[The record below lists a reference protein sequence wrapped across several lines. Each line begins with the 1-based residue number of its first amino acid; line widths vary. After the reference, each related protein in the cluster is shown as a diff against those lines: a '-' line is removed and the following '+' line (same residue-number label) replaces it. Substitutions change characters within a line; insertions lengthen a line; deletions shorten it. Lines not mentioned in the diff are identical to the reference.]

1 MKSHHSESSASE
13 TAVKPLDVEHS
24 SVQHYR
30 TIADL
35 APVLLWS
42 CDLDGV
48 INFSNA
54 KRNAL
59 LERSSSR
66 ARQRDWASAI
76 HREDRA
82 LYRDAVQESLK
93 NKTYMNIEYR
103 FVLADGSMRWLSD
116 HADPFYDEQGRLQ
129 GLIGSIVD
137 VTDNRQHLAELRHSH
152 EEAKAHDREN
162 LLIDT
167 MNSYLQVCLSM
178 TETYPVIDYYVR
190 RIFQGCTGAIY
201 LFNENKTVVEPVV
214 EWGSTNNAAKVL
226 EPNDSWALRQGK
238 VHEVQDPGQGM
249 LCNFLSQHPLN
260 GYICAPIIA
269 QGDMIGML
277 YVEYDKIPEDFNE
290 QEIEHHQQ
298 TRRRLVIITAD
309 NLALALV
316 SIKLREA
323 LKQQSV
329 KDPLTQL
336 YNRRYMSDSLERE
349 FARCRRAQWELSV
362 IILDVDHFKLYND
375 KFGHDA
381 GDKVLKELAEFIR
394 LNTRQED
401 IACRYGGEEFLL
413 LMPGAT
419 QEEARERAEELREG
433 VKRMNIRHQGRRLGN
448 VAISAGVA
456 SYPLCGESE
465 TTLFKSA
472 DQALYQAKENG
483 RDQVCLAQPGQNG
496 GEEDA
501 EIKAA

>member
-1 MKSHHSESSASE
+1 MPSHRSSTTKSTSSESYQA
-13 TAVKPLDVEHS
+13 
-24 SVQHYR
+24 
-30 TIADL
+30 IADH

-42 CDLDGV
+42 CDSEAT

-59 LERSSSR
+59 LERGSSR
-66 ARQRDWASAI
+66 SRRRDWVSSI
-76 HREDRA
+76 HPEDRA
-82 LYRDAVQESLK
+82 LYKNGLLASLK
-93 NKTYMNIEYR
+93 NNKYMNIEYR

-116 HADPFYDEQGRLQ
+116 HADPFYDDQGMLL

-137 VTDNRQHLAELRHSH
+137 VTENRRHLAALKHSD
-152 EEAKAHDREN
+152 EEAQAHEREN
-162 LLIDT
+162 QLIDT

-178 TETYPVIDYYVR
+178 TETYPVIDYYVQ
-190 RIFQGCTGAIY
+190 RIFKGCAGGVY

-214 EWGSTNNAAKVL
+214 DWGVSSNASKVL
-226 EPNDSWALRQGK
+226 DPNDSWALRQGT
-238 VHEVQDPGQGM
+238 VHEVQYPGQGM
-249 LCNFLSQHPLN
+249 LCDFLSKHPVN

-277 YVEYDKIPEDFNE
+277 HVEYGEIPDDFSK
-290 QEIEHHQQ
+290 QEVEHHQH
-298 TRRRLVIITAD
+298 TRRRLVMITAD

-349 FARCRRAQWELSV
+349 FARCRRAQKVLSV
-362 IILDVDHFKLYND
+362 IIIDVDHFKRYND
-375 KFGHDA
+375 EFGHDA
-381 GDKVLKELAEFIR
+381 GDKVLKELAEYIR
-394 LNTRQED
+394 LNMREND
-401 IACRYGGEEFLL
+401 IPCRYGGEEFLL
-413 LMPGAT
+413 LMPGVT
-419 QEEARERAEELREG
+419 QEEAQVRAEEFREG

-448 VAISAGVA
+448 IAISAGVA
-456 SYPLCGESE
+456 SYPLCGECE

-472 DQALYQAKENG
+472 DQALYQAKESG
-483 RDQVCLAQPGQNG
+483 RDRVCLALPGQNG
-496 GEEDA
+496 GDDDA
-501 EIKAA
+501 ILRAV